1 MIPVSNEIFKKLKD
15 LYEQE
20 EAMMAGQWPDGDYSE
35 QFKEICLENYGVS
48 HPLKNEE
55 VFNNW
60 IKKSYSKK
68 EYTLPSGKI
77 ILVQGE
83 MEL

>member
-35 QFKEICLENYGVS
+35 QFKSIS
-48 HPLKNEE
+48 
-55 VFNNW
+55 
-60 IKKSYSKK
+60 
-68 EYTLPSGKI
+68 
-77 ILVQGE
+77 
-83 MEL
+83 

>member
-35 QFKEICLENYGVS
+35 QFKKICKTNNLDWIQEWCTLQMGDSTFYGVD
-48 HPLKNEE
+48 NR
-55 VFNNW
+55 
-60 IKKSYSKK
+60 
-68 EYTLPSGKI
+68 
-77 ILVQGE
+77 
-83 MEL
+83 

>member
-35 QFKEICLENYGVS
+35 QFKKICKINNLDWIQAWCTLQMGDSTFYGVD
-48 HPLKNEE
+48 NR
-55 VFNNW
+55 
-60 IKKSYSKK
+60 
-68 EYTLPSGKI
+68 
-77 ILVQGE
+77 
-83 MEL
+83 